1 VSRSPRAEVA
11 RQLIPSTLANQ
22 TISVKADKIVCRA
35 SNVDISS
42 HSCALTFGPKMVN
55 LKGRRAHE
63 LFATIGEVGVPADGA
78 AGTIFEAL
86 SYLDCTINP
95 HEIEQ
100 RAGGGASC
108 SFDPGAN

>member
-1 VSRSPRAEVA
+1 
-11 RQLIPSTLANQ
+11 
-22 TISVKADKIVCRA
+22 
-35 SNVDISS
+35 
-42 HSCALTFGPKMVN
+42 MVN